1 MSSPPSALGVTYC
14 SRASRVKLF
23 ILFVELRDAYSAR
36 LNRASL
42 LRLPLPRFCIHFGN
56 YLTITSTSMSTST
69 SLLQA
74 TRQGKI
80 APGSM
85 PPALALQAKV
95 YWYENSCLPL
105 PHISARP
112 HRRWFGHLSYVA
124 GKRGTTK
131 RLSLALL
138 PELPFDHVQV
148 GIVRTAG
155 CATTSRRIR
164 GVSLVV
170 VFGMYG
176 VFNCDAKK

>member
-1 MSSPPSALGVTYC
+1 MPIPNGRQMQIAVKHRLLHHMSSPPSALGVTYC
-14 SRASRVKLF
+14 SRASQVELF
-23 ILFVELRDAYSAR
+23 IVFVELRDAYSAR

-95 YWYENSCLPL
+95 YWYEYPCLPL

-112 HRRWFGHLSYVA
+112 HRRWLWTPVLCGWEA
-124 GKRGTTK
+124 R
-131 RLSLALL
+131 
-138 PELPFDHVQV
+138 D
-148 GIVRTAG
+148 
-155 CATTSRRIR
+155 
-164 GVSLVV
+164 
-170 VFGMYG
+170 
-176 VFNCDAKK
+176 D